1 MRKIR
6 REDEVVILT
15 GKDRGKYGK
24 VTRVLDEGRV
34 LVAGINMV
42 KRHTRPNPQMGVT
55 GGIVE
60 KEMPMDI
67 SNVAILNPK
76 TQKAD
81 KIAIRVLEDNTKIR
95 VFKSTG
101 EAVDG

>member
-6 REDEVVILT
+6 RDDEVVILT

-34 LVAGINMV
+34 LVAGINMA

>member
-6 REDEVVILT
+6 RDDEVVILA

-34 LVAGINMV
+34 LVAGINMA